1 MLSHKLEGIQR
12 FKMLQHID
20 LSDPASIKIA
30 LKFLDNHEVV
40 PLSEVNCA
48 HCCTTRSEHASQVI
62 TFVSTKLYRPVSTL
76 VPKPEVELR
85 EVLSDC

>member
-1 MLSHKLEGIQR
+1 MLSHKLKG
-12 FKMLQHID
+12 FKDSKCVSGLI
-20 LSDPASIKIA
+20 SDPASIKIA

-40 PLSEVNCA
+40 PLSEVNCT
-48 HCCTTRSEHASQVI
+48 HRCTTRSEHVSQVI